1 MNEKHMQYILAV
13 LKEGSFTAAARK
25 LYISQPSLS
34 QAIKA
39 AETSLGAAIFD
50 RSTDPV
56 SLTPAGRLYVEAA
69 DQISS
74 ISSNLKKQVE
84 ELNREE
90 SGLLRLGIS
99 VQRGMEL
106 LPVLYPRFRAQ
117 FPHVSLTLTE
127 QGSANLE
134 ETVLEGAVDIALL
147 TAYPRYE
154 GLVYEL
160 LKEER
165 LVLLVNKSCRLAKRI
180 APGTPIDLR
189 EAADEEF
196 LLSKKGHSVRVILDA
211 LLIERGLTPRRV
223 LETVSIEVGKR
234 MVAAVPLVM
243 ACPDAY
249 ADTDNSPTSPYYC
262 YPIEGVRNPRH
273 FYACYRKNLYL
284 PKYMHGF
291 LDCLHDTCF

>member
-196 LLSKKGHSVRVILDA
+196 LSSK
-211 LLIERGLTPRRV
+211 
-223 LETVSIEVGKR
+223 
-234 MVAAVPLVM
+234 
-243 ACPDAY
+243 
-249 ADTDNSPTSPYYC
+249 
-262 YPIEGVRNPRH
+262 
-273 FYACYRKNLYL
+273 
-284 PKYMHGF
+284 
-291 LDCLHDTCF
+291 

>member
-127 QGSANLE
+127 QGSANPGRN
-134 ETVLEGAVDIALL
+134 GAGGA
-147 TAYPRYE
+147 RW
-154 GLVYEL
+154 
-160 LKEER
+160 
-165 LVLLVNKSCRLAKRI
+165 
-180 APGTPIDLR
+180 
-189 EAADEEF
+189 
-196 LLSKKGHSVRVILDA
+196 
-211 LLIERGLTPRRV
+211 
-223 LETVSIEVGKR
+223 
-234 MVAAVPLVM
+234 
-243 ACPDAY
+243 
-249 ADTDNSPTSPYYC
+249 TS
-262 YPIEGVRNPRH
+262 R
-273 FYACYRKNLYL
+273 F
-284 PKYMHGF
+284 
-291 LDCLHDTCF
+291 

>member
-106 LPVLYPRFRAQ
+106 LPALYPRFRAQ

-165 LVLLVNKSCRLAKRI
+165 LVLLVNKNCRLAERI

-211 LLIERGLTPRRV
+211 LLIERGLTPRRA

>member
-56 SLTPAGRLYVEAA
+56 SLTPADASMWKRQS
-69 DQISS
+69 QISS

-117 FPHVSLTLTE
+117 FPHVSPN
-127 QGSANLE
+127 AY
-134 ETVLEGAVDIALL
+134 GARLRQPGRNGAGGARWDIALL

-154 GLVYEL
+154 GPGLRA
-160 LKEER
+160 LKR
-165 LVLLVNKSCRLAKRI
+165 RTAGAAGKQKLPAGRADRPGNAHRPSGSGGRRISLKQKRPFG
-180 APGTPIDLR
+180 AGHPGR
-189 EAADEEF
+189 
-196 LLSKKGHSVRVILDA
+196 SLD
-211 LLIERGLTPRRV
+211 RTG
-223 LETVSIEVGKR
+223 
-234 MVAAVPLVM
+234 
-243 ACPDAY
+243 AY
-249 ADTDNSPTSPYYC
+249 APQGPWK
-262 YPIEGVRNPRH
+262 P
-273 FYACYRKNLYL
+273 
-284 PKYMHGF
+284 
-291 LDCLHDTCF
+291 

>member
-165 LVLLVNKSCRLAKRI
+165 LVLLVNKNCRLAERI

-211 LLIERGLTPRRV
+211 LLIERGLTPRKTF
-223 LETVSIEVGKR
+223 ETVSIEVGKR

-249 ADTDNSPTSPYYC
+249 ADMDNSPTSPYYC

>member
-211 LLIERGLTPRRV
+211 LLIERGLTPRRA
-223 LETVSIEVGKR
+223 LETVSIEVGNGWWPLCLSSWP
-234 MVAAVPLVM
+234 VPTLMPIRIIPQRPPTIVIPSK
-243 ACPDAY
+243 ASAIHGTFTPVIEKTCICRNIC
-249 ADTDNSPTSPYYC
+249 TD
-262 YPIEGVRNPRH
+262 
-273 FYACYRKNLYL
+273 F
-284 PKYMHGF
+284 
-291 LDCLHDTCF
+291 

>member
-147 TAYPRYE
+147 TAYPRM
-154 GLVYEL
+154 
-160 LKEER
+160 R
-165 LVLLVNKSCRLAKRI
+165 AWF
-180 APGTPIDLR
+180 T
-189 EAADEEF
+189 
-196 LLSKKGHSVRVILDA
+196 
-211 LLIERGLTPRRV
+211 
-223 LETVSIEVGKR
+223 
-234 MVAAVPLVM
+234 
-243 ACPDAY
+243 
-249 ADTDNSPTSPYYC
+249 NS
-262 YPIEGVRNPRH
+262 
-273 FYACYRKNLYL
+273 
-284 PKYMHGF
+284 
-291 LDCLHDTCF
+291 